1 MKQKKI
7 ELANLAWISHFWAFY
22 NKLPETF
29 KEGFY
34 QLVFN
39 IAKEIEEEGEEQ
51 IVNNKYVASWYKV
64 DTGRRK

>member
-7 ELANLAWISHFWAFY
+7 ELANLAWISRFWAFY

-34 QLVFN
+34 QLVLN
-39 IAKEIEEEGEEQ
+39 IANAAYEDGEGEGTENKEQ
-51 IVNNKYVASWYKV
+51 ERS
-64 DTGRRK
+64 